1 MHLANRRVSG
11 KSAYLKSLPNY
22 PAMNTAEKIEA
33 SSLDHVL
40 LQSAERWLA
49 WLLAAA
55 VVFFLFYQLG
65 GAPLY
70 EPDEGRNAEKARE
83 ILVLNDWITPH
94 ENFHTV
100 LDKPVFYYW
109 LVALSYKL
117 FGVSEWSARLPSALA
132 AMACAWLV
140 FYFARA
146 RWGRWEAFWAVLILL
161 TSTEFFLLGRIVIFD
176 MTLTFCQTLALASFY
191 EAAHTDGTV
200 RRRIF
205 CTMMYL
211 ALGAGTLIKGLI
223 GVVIPGMVIFFYM
236 LLRKALGDFT
246 AHLFYARR
254 FVVFCGGF
262 AVVSPS

>member
-1 MHLANRRVSG
+1 RIRGLSLGHYRRDSYPMHLANRWVSG
-11 KSAYLKSLPNY
+11 KSAYFPNY
-22 PAMNTAEKIEA
+22 PAMNTAEKIAA
-33 SSLDHVL
+33 SSLDHLV

-49 WLLAAA
+49 WLLASA

-100 LDKPVFYYW
+100 LDKPAFYYW

-140 FYFARA
+140 YSFARA
-146 RWGRWEAFWAVLILL
+146 RWSRWEALWAVLILL
-161 TSTEFFLLGRIVIFD
+161 T
-176 MTLTFCQTLALASFY
+176 
-191 EAAHTDGTV
+191 
-200 RRRIF
+200 
-205 CTMMYL
+205 
-211 ALGAGTLIKGLI
+211 
-223 GVVIPGMVIFFYM
+223 
-236 LLRKALGDFT
+236 
-246 AHLFYARR
+246 
-254 FVVFCGGF
+254 
-262 AVVSPS
+262 